1 MSLTDTL
8 KNTLSALTEGGL
20 NRYRLNIPSCTA
32 SLDVETFTGKEFMS
46 ELYHYTILFTSSDQN
61 ISSSQLLTRPA
72 TLTMGTGPLM
82 GLTEQKVVH
91 GVVTHFK
98 RIRGSRDQA
107 TYQIIIE
114 PFLSLL
120 RNQFRT
126 HRFFVDKS
134 VPEVVTE
141 VLQEHGLKGW
151 EYEFTLKADYPKRE
165 QINQY
170 KENDLAFIERLL
182 AEVGIFY
189 FFTLQPN
196 TQTEVVHF
204 ADKQSAWTF
213 GKSLP
218 LSSPSGMSDN
228 AVDSVWGVNV
238 RQNVVERNVT
248 ASDYNHR
255 EAQNVLTSVPA
266 DMTRGDVD
274 GVTYGEVYHYL
285 PRHLE
290 RGDKITPSAETGN
303 FWARLEHERFLSGQ
317 TTISGFSND
326 ALLSP
331 AQVLTISELAVPPT
345 LPSETDNGII
355 ITRTGYIASRK
366 NALIVMWEGMPYYEN
381 RCWRPAAKN
390 RPVVSGTMTARVTSA
405 KDNDIYAWQDASG
418 MYRVKF
424 DADRDDKRQGMESM
438 PVRFAKPY
446 GGDKYGFHFPLIQGT
461 EVAIAFH
468 EGDPDRPYI
477 AHALHDSRHVDHVTE
492 ANSTRNVVRT
502 AGLNKLR
509 MEDKRGEEH
518 IKLSTE
524 YGGKTQLNL
533 GHNVNASRV
542 LRGEGAELR
551 TNDWVSVRGG
561 KGVMLTADAQPDVGS
576 KMLEMD
582 RAVEQ
587 LEQALT
593 LARSLQA
600 AAKGAQATISDID
613 SQKTL
618 NSSLKYLKM
627 PGMLASAPAGIGILS
642 PEAVRLASGE
652 ASIGLMSG
660 KNTDISAGQSF
671 TVAASEAVSLFAQAA
686 GMKMY
691 AGAGTVDIQAQADA
705 MNVSALQDI
714 TVASGQGSVKVNASK
729 ELILSCGGAYIKL
742 SGGNIELGCP
752 GNILLKAAN
761 VNQIGPASLDTPPV
775 TFPKGYGGT
784 FTVTD
789 PESGDI
795 KPFTSYRVTSP
806 DGEVLEGISDSSG
819 KTAPFYSSTPGN
831 VKIEFPREQKDEGP
845 GHWVTVEHDYHG
857 LKNAAIMSINRLTS
871 MGDSGR
877 AFFTEGKDFMHTKRD
892 KIQEWN
898 PLPSDADENTI
909 NNSAVHRYGEQR
921 RITQTFLEGDD
932 AWQVSGT
939 SWHWMPVV
947 ADELYETKDSK

>member
-1 MSLTDTL
+1 MENIFEMTG
-8 KNTLSALTEGGL
+8 NTL
-20 NRYRLNIPSCTA
+20 NRYSLNIPSCPYP
-32 SLDVETFTGKEFMS
+32 LDVERFEGVEQMS
-46 ELYHYTILFTSSDQN
+46 VLYHYTIRFTSPHPD
-61 ISSSQLLTRPA
+61 LTAEMMLSKTA
-72 TLTMGTGPLM
+72 TLNIGVGELFKPAV
-82 GLTEQKVVH
+82 GKIVH
-91 GVVTHFK
+91 GVVTDF
-98 RIRGSRDQA
+98 RRLTGSRDQV
-107 TYQIIIE
+107 TYEIILE
-114 PFLSLL
+114 PFISLL
-120 RNQFRT
+120 SKQFRT
-126 HRFFVDKS
+126 HRFFVNNS
-134 VPEVVTE
+134 VPEVVAQI
-141 VLQEHGLKGW
+141 LDEHGLKGW
-151 EYEFTLKADYPKRE
+151 EYEFKLKQTYPKRE

-170 KENDLAFIERLL
+170 QESDLEFIERLL

-189 FFTLQPN
+189 FFTLQPD

-218 LSSPSGMSDN
+218 LNSPSGANDN
-228 AVDSVWGVNV
+228 GVDSVWGVSV
-238 RQNVVERNVT
+238 RQNVVERTVIAN
-248 ASDYNHR
+248 DYNHS
-255 EAQNVLTSVPA
+255 EAQKVLMSAPA
-266 DMTRGDVD
+266 DMTRGDGD
-274 GVTYGEVYHYL
+274 GVTYGDVYHYR
-285 PRHLE
+285 PKHLE
-290 RGDKITPSAETGN
+290 SGDKINPSPESGN
-303 FWARLEHERFLSGQ
+303 FWARLEHERFLSNQSIVTGCS
-317 TTISGFSND
+317 TDVT
-326 ALLSP
+326 LSP
-331 AQVLTISELAVPPT
+331 AQVLILTESVTTPT
-345 LPSETDNGII
+345 LPAVTDNGLVIV
-355 ITRTGYIASRK
+355 RTGYSASRK
-366 NALIVMWEGMPYYEN
+366 NALTVTWAAMPYYEN
-381 RCWRPAAKN
+381 RCWRPAAKK
-390 RPVVSGTMTARVTSA
+390 RPVVSGTLMARVTSA

-424 DADRDDKRQGMESM
+424 DADRDDKKQGMESM

-477 AHALHDSRHVDHVTE
+477 AHAMHDSRHVDHVTE

-600 AAKGAQATISDID
+600 AAKGAQATVCDID

-642 PEAVRLASGE
+642 PEAVRLASGG

-660 KNTDISAGQSF
+660 KNTDISTGQSF

-691 AGAGTVDIQAQADA
+691 AGAGKVDIQAQADA

-761 VNQIGPASLDTPPV
+761 VNQTGPASLDTPPV
-775 TFPKGYGGT
+775 TFPKGYSEG
-784 FTVTD
+784 FTTTSSA
-789 PESGDI
+789 SGAV
-795 KPFTSYRVTSP
+795 KPFTTYKITTAEGEVYNGVSSATGETSP
-806 DGEVLEGISDSSG
+806 IYTSMPSQL
-819 KTAPFYSSTPGN
+819 
-831 VKIEFPREQKDEGP
+831 KIEYPRNVPESQEG
-845 GHWVTVEHDYHG
+845 E
-857 LKNAAIMSINRLTS
+857 
-871 MGDSGR
+871 
-877 AFFTEGKDFMHTKRD
+877 
-892 KIQEWN
+892 
-898 PLPSDADENTI
+898 
-909 NNSAVHRYGEQR
+909 
-921 RITQTFLEGDD
+921 
-932 AWQVSGT
+932 
-939 SWHWMPVV
+939 
-947 ADELYETKDSK
+947 

>member
-1 MSLTDTL
+1 MSLTDTF
-8 KNTLSALTEGGL
+8 KSTLSALTEGGL
-20 NRYRLNIPSCTA
+20 NRYRLDIPSCTA
-32 SLDVETFTGKEFMS
+32 LLDVETFTGKEFIS
-46 ELYHYTILFTSSDQN
+46 ELYHYQVIFTSSDQN
-61 ISSSQLLTRPA
+61 ISSAQLLTKPA

-82 GLTEQKVVH
+82 ELTGQKVVH

-98 RIRGSRDQA
+98 RISGSCDQA

-114 PFLSLL
+114 PYLSLL
-120 RNQFRT
+120 RKQFRT
-126 HRFFVDKS
+126 HRFFVNKS

-141 VLQEHGLKGW
+141 VLQEHGLKCW

-170 KENDLAFIERLL
+170 KESDLAFIERLL

-189 FFTLQPN
+189 FFTLQPD

-213 GKSLP
+213 GKTLP
-218 LSSPSGMSDN
+218 LNSPSGMNDN
-228 AVDSVWGVNV
+228 KADAVWGINV
-238 RQNVVERNVT
+238 RQNVVERSVI

-255 EAQNVLTSVPA
+255 EAQNVLTSAPA
-266 DMTRGDVD
+266 DMTRGEGD

-303 FWARLEHERFLSGQ
+303 FWARLEHERFLSVQ
-317 TTISGFSND
+317 TTVSGRSND

-331 AQVLTISELAVPPT
+331 AQVLTISEVAITPT
-345 LPSETDNGII
+345 LPSETDKGII
-355 ITRTGYIASRK
+355 ITRTGYTASRK
-366 NALIVMWEGMPYYEN
+366 NALLVTWEGMPYYEN
-381 RCWRPAAKN
+381 RCWRPALKK
-390 RPVVSGTMTARVTSA
+390 RPVVSGTLMARVTSA

-424 DADRDDKRQGMESM
+424 DADRDDKGQGLESM

-492 ANSTRNVVRT
+492 ANSTRNVIRT

-518 IKLSTE
+518 VKLSTE

-533 GHNVNASRV
+533 GHNVNADRV
-542 LRGEGAELR
+542 VRGEGAELR

-561 KGVMLTADAQPDVGS
+561 KGILLTADVQPDVGT

-593 LARSLQA
+593 LARSLKA
-600 AAKGAQATISDID
+600 AVKGAKATVSDID

-642 PEAVRLASGE
+642 PETVRVASGG

-671 TVAASEAVSLFAQAA
+671 TVAVGEAVSLFAQAA

-691 AGAGTVDIQAQADA
+691 AGAGMVDIQAQADA
-705 MNVSALQDI
+705 VNVSALQDI
-714 TVASGQGSVKVNASK
+714 TVISGQGSVKVNASQ
-729 ELILSCGGAYIKL
+729 ELVLSCGGAYIKL
-742 SGGNIELGCP
+742 SGGNIELGCL

-761 VNQIGPASLDTPPV
+761 VNQTGPASLDTPPV
-775 TFPKGYGGT
+775 TFPKGYSEGFIT
-784 FTVTD
+784 TSS
-789 PESGDI
+789 ESGAV
-795 KPFTSYRVTSP
+795 KPFTTYRITTAE
-806 DGEVLEGISDSSG
+806 GEVYNGVSSATG
-819 KTAPFYSSTPGN
+819 ETAPIFTSMPSQL
-831 VKIEFPREQKDEGP
+831 KIEYPRNVPE
-845 GHWVTVEHDYHG
+845 
-857 LKNAAIMSINRLTS
+857 S
-871 MGDSGR
+871 
-877 AFFTEGKDFMHTKRD
+877 
-892 KIQEWN
+892 
-898 PLPSDADENTI
+898 
-909 NNSAVHRYGEQR
+909 
-921 RITQTFLEGDD
+921 LE
-932 AWQVSGT
+932 A
-939 SWHWMPVV
+939 
-947 ADELYETKDSK
+947 E